1 MSYGHDM
8 LRSVARYVACATRY
22 IGKADV
28 IRPRGASPPRGTREK
43 TSQKFGSFFS
53 LILHLRYDS
62 NIRLFHRL
70 RMQWLIAFLP
80 YLF

>member
-28 IRPRGASPPRGTREK
+28 IRPRGLPRPEALGRNV
-43 TSQKFGSFFS
+43 
-53 LILHLRYDS
+53 IL
-62 NIRLFHRL
+62 F
-70 RMQWLIAFLP
+70 
-80 YLF
+80 